1 VTRQIALLAN
11 PAAGRGHAHRLVDH
25 VIEALGSDGA
35 SVTLVAGDDWDASAK
50 LARGAVESG
59 IDTLVAMGGDG
70 MVHLAVQ
77 ELAGSATALG
87 IVPIGTGN
95 DAARALGVPTSDPIA
110 AATRIATGER
120 RAVDLGRSGDRWF
133 LTIMA
138 AGFDA
143 LVNERANGL
152 RWPSGDLRYTAATM
166 LVLPRF
172 SPLRY
177 TLSLDGEDQE
187 LEAMLVAVGNTEFY
201 GGGLQMCA
209 GAVPDD
215 GLLDVTI
222 VTPVSRLELI
232 RMFGKIRTGEH
243 VGHPAFRQLRA
254 RSVTIAAAGV
264 TAYADGERLGALPL
278 TVECAPG
285 ALQVI
290 G

>member
-1 VTRQIALLAN
+1 
-11 PAAGRGHAHRLVDH
+11 
-25 VIEALGSDGA
+25 
-35 SVTLVAGDDWDASAK
+35 
-50 LARGAVESG
+50 
-59 IDTLVAMGGDG
+59 
-70 MVHLAVQ
+70 
-77 ELAGSATALG
+77 
-87 IVPIGTGN
+87 VPIGTGN